1 MESEIDLNMN
11 MKTSRIILIALAAM
25 AAVACGPNV
34 SDTTRVKVVFEGEA
48 PDAVKLSLP
57 VAAIDQ
63 TIPVEDG
70 KFQVELLAS
79 KTGFASL
86 RADNMRIEFISDG
99 TPLTISISA
108 DKRVSFVSKYPEL
121 SLNHRHEIFKQAQAD
136 HRNRSE
142 VRLDSI
148 QNAGGDSEALN
159 KFYEEYRT
167 DTKSFLL
174 KTIHDNNDNVICLRA
189 IDRLAL
195 FVTDIQLDSVLNTL
209 SPEIASLSSVSRL
222 KKTLESRIQEADSAK
237 VAQPAQ

>member
-11 MKTSRIILIALAAM
+11 MKTSRIILVALAAI
-25 AAVACGPNV
+25 AAVACGPKV
-34 SDTTRVKVVFEGEA
+34 SETTRVKVVFEGEA
-48 PDAVKLSLP
+48 PEAVKLSLP
-57 VAAIDQ
+57 AAAIDQ
-63 TIPVEDG
+63 TVPVKDG
-70 KFQVELLAS
+70 KFQVELPTS

-86 RADNMRIEFISDG
+86 QADNMRIEFISDG

-136 HRNRSE
+136 HRNQSE
-142 VRLDSI
+142 ARLDSI

-167 DTKSFLL
+167 FTKSFLL
-174 KTIHDNNDNVICLRA
+174 NAIHANNDNVICLRA

-195 FVTDIQLDSVLNTL
+195 FVTDVQLDSVLNTL
-209 SPEIASLSSVSRL
+209 SPEIASLSSVARL
-222 KKTLESRIQEADSAK
+222 KINLENRIQEADSAK
-237 VAQPAQ
+237 AAQPAQ